1 MVESPK
7 GTLKLI
13 LLNKGDSKMV
23 NTTLTTHPFDRVKT
37 YSIGFDRM
45 FDTLFDES
53 SVATT
58 NYPPYNIV
66 KVDDEHYAIQI
77 AVAGFSK
84 DDIDIES
91 KENTLVIKTKEKKE
105 ELVDD
110 TTYLHKGISNRAFT
124 RSFTIA
130 DDVVVK
136 GATYENGLLNVE
148 LERIIPEEKKPRLIK
163 IK

>member
-1 MVESPK
+1 MVS
-7 GTLKLI
+7 
-13 LLNKGDSKMV
+13 
-23 NTTLTTHPFDRVKT
+23 TTLTTHPFDRVKT

-45 FDTLFDES
+45 LDTLFDENVS
-53 SVATT
+53 TAT

-84 DDIDIES
+84 DDIEIET
-91 KENTLVIKTKEKKE
+91 KENTLVVKTKEKDG

-124 RSFTIA
+124 RSFTVS

-136 GATYENGLLNVE
+136 GATFENGLLNVQ

>member
-1 MVESPK
+1 
-7 GTLKLI
+7 
-13 LLNKGDSKMV
+13 MV
-23 NTTLTTHPFDRVKT
+23 NTTLTTTHPFDRVKT

-45 FDTLFDES
+45 LDTLFDENVS
-53 SVATT
+53 TAT

-66 KVDDEHYAIQI
+66 KVSDSEYAIQI
-77 AVAGFSK
+77 AVAGFGK
-84 DDIDIES
+84 DDIEIET
-91 KENTLVIKTKEKKE
+91 KENTLTVKSVEKKE

-148 LERIIPEEKKPRLIK
+148 LERIIPEEKKPRMIK

>member
-1 MVESPK
+1 MVS
-7 GTLKLI
+7 
-13 LLNKGDSKMV
+13 
-23 NTTLTTHPFDRVKT
+23 TTLTTHPFDRVKT

-45 FDTLFDES
+45 FDTLFDENVS
-53 SVATT
+53 TAT

-66 KVDDEHYAIQI
+66 KVSDSEYAIQI
-77 AVAGFSK
+77 AVAGFDK
-84 DDIDIES
+84 KDIEIET
-91 KENTLVIKTKEKKE
+91 KENTLTVKSVEKKE

-110 TTYLHKGISNRAFT
+110 VKYLHKGISNRAFT

-136 GATYENGLLNVE
+136 GATFENGLLNVE

>member
-1 MVESPK
+1 
-7 GTLKLI
+7 
-13 LLNKGDSKMV
+13 MV
-23 NTTLTTHPFDRVKT
+23 NTTLTTTHPFDRVKT

-45 FDTLFDES
+45 FDTLFDENVS
-53 SVATT
+53 TT

-66 KVDDEHYAIQI
+66 KVSDSEYAIQI
-77 AVAGFSK
+77 AIAGFGK
-84 DDIDIES
+84 NDIEIET
-91 KENTLVIKTKEKKE
+91 KENTLTVKSVEKKE

-110 TTYLHKGISNRAFT
+110 VEYLHKGISNRAFT

-130 DDVVVK
+130 DDVVVQ
-136 GATYENGLLNVE
+136 GATFENGLLNVQ

>member
-1 MVESPK
+1 MVS
-7 GTLKLI
+7 
-13 LLNKGDSKMV
+13 
-23 NTTLTTHPFDRVKT
+23 TTLTTHPFDRVKT

-45 FDTLFDES
+45 FDTLFDENVS
-53 SVATT
+53 TT

-66 KVDDEHYAIQI
+66 KVSDTEYAIQI
-77 AVAGFSK
+77 AVAGFDK
-84 DDIDIES
+84 KDIEIET
-91 KENTLVIKTKEKKE
+91 KENTLTVKSVEKKE
-105 ELVDD
+105 ELMDD

-136 GATYENGLLNVE
+136 GATFENGLLNVE
-148 LERIIPEEKKPRLIK
+148 LERIIPEEKKPRLIN